1 MWALPADLWASASGF
16 LAVDVFVDGPA
27 PGRAPS
33 AAEDDLLDDCDAD
46 PAALFPL
53 SFSYTP

>member
-1 MWALPADLWASASGF
+1 MLPADLWASASGF
-16 LAVDVFVDGPA
+16 LGLGGFADGGA

-33 AAEDDLLDDCDAD
+33 AAEGGLLDDGDAD